1 MLPNKLEIVKIESDF
16 FLSGMF
22 TVNKSSPG
30 QKKKKLILFFFPS
43 NLFSTLFLI
52 SGIQITCNTL

>member
-30 QKKKKLILFFFPS
+30 QKKKKKKKKTNSF
-43 NLFSTLFLI
+43 LFSFQ
-52 SGIQITCNTL
+52 SV

>member
-30 QKKKKLILFFFPS
+30 QKKKKK
-43 NLFSTLFLI
+43 N
-52 SGIQITCNTL
+52 

>member
-30 QKKKKLILFFFPS
+30 QKKKKKTNSF
-43 NLFSTLFLI
+43 LFSFQ
-52 SGIQITCNTL
+52 SV